1 MWIQKWNWKK
11 VVLKYLLSETINAPE
26 NGSSD
31 THFAKFL
38 IPDFLKSLTYSSVCD
53 VGVPFCRQVR
63 WDIWSKQLAEISC
76 DIDIEFDISSHFEF
90 VASILVLFT
99 WNCQHKKIYLI
110 VRPRVKCTFVIPT
123 RLLPVYERPVLNK
136 ETEMKKCSKIRPS
149 SNISTGIIYSP
160 ESANHQKKRN
170 YFWAQQHFCLV
181 RKTRSWPVQKN
192 SLWFPIINN
201 DTYDVLAPQYLI
213 QEIAYKQIELKP
225 TLMSCRM
232 YLYTCWLTKSI
243 NERGLL
249 G

>member
-1 MWIQKWNWKK
+1 MWRRCS
-11 VVLKYLLSETINAPE
+11 VLQAGEVRHLVET
-26 NGSSD
+26 
-31 THFAKFL
+31 
-38 IPDFLKSLTYSSVCD
+38 
-53 VGVPFCRQVR
+53 
-63 WDIWSKQLAEISC
+63 EISC

-99 WNCQHKKIYLI
+99 WDRQHRKIYLI
-110 VRPRVKCTFVIPT
+110 VRPRVKCTSVIPT

-149 SNISTGIIYSP
+149 SNMSTGIIYSP

-213 QEIAYKQIELKP
+213 QEIAYKSHL
-225 TLMSCRM
+225 L
-232 YLYTCWLTKSI
+232 
-243 NERGLL
+243 LL
-249 G
+249 GKFEYGGGPIFKVVLEC